1 MEFTHFRV
9 TNYRNIVNSGDI
21 EVGRVTSFVGQNEA
35 GKSNLF
41 DALCRINPFDE
52 ADSYNIDEDW
62 PVDDWGG
69 KNAAAVVCQAI
80 FVLTAPERA
89 DFYRFAGIPQP
100 VPEAPAVGEVT
111 DGEGE
116 TPPSAP
122 PPPIAPAV
130 PDAIK
135 IIARR
140 TYTGPTTFEIEGI
153 QVGDLDLEKA
163 GAWIRDQLPKFV
175 YIHDY
180 ELSGAQIELPA
191 LAERVQQVQW
201 HQLTNEEQTI
211 KIILDLANINLDDF
225 ISKGSTPEGRTV
237 RAFDKRQASAYLSKQ
252 FRDLWRQKKVEF
264 DIDVDGP
271 TLNIFARDEAVGM
284 PVRLMRR
291 SSGFRWHVSFAWKF
305 THASK
310 GHYKNCILLLEEPGI
325 HLHYSGQRDLLE
337 VFDRLSADNAILFTT
352 HLASMVDLR
361 NPERIRIVESR
372 NNHSVVKKG
381 VVSSQRA
388 PAAVIEIALGL
399 TGELSGLLGSRQTL
413 IVEGGDDALVLRK
426 LSGLL
431 AIAKKTHLSERIYLW
446 PAHGAP
452 NTPMYAA
459 VAVGNGWDA
468 GVLLDTD
475 AEGELARNKIK
486 DMVLKKVA
494 EDNRSK
500 FRVLMLGE
508 SAGIDK
514 NNAAIEDLFEDEFY
528 IDCVNAAFGLAIKDA
543 DLPVDGSDMITKRIE
558 RFLVKSHGHE
568 KLDRRRVMREILRR
582 FDTWKKIGDLPVGT
596 AERAEKLFNKI
607 NTVFAATAKL
617 EVS

>member
-9 TNYRNIVNSGDI
+9 TNYRNIIDSGEI
-21 EVGRVTSFVGQNEA
+21 EVGKVTSFVGQNEA

-52 ADSYNIDEDW
+52 SDSYNIDEDW

-69 KNAAAVVCQAI
+69 KNATSPVCEAV
-80 FVLTAPERA
+80 FVLAAAERA
-89 DFYRFAGIPQP
+89 ELYAFAGIPQP
-100 VPEAPAVGEVT
+100 APTASDPTEAAAQES
-111 DGEGE
+111 EASL
-116 TPPSAP
+116 PPP
-122 PPPIAPAV
+122 PPPIAPKV
-130 PDAIK
+130 PNAIK
-135 IIARR
+135 IVAKR
-140 TYTGPTTFEIEGI
+140 TYTGPTTFEIGGI
-153 QVGDLDLEKA
+153 QARDLDLTKA
-163 GAWIRDQLPKFV
+163 AEWIRAKLPKFV
-175 YIHDY
+175 YVHDY

-211 KIILDLANINLDDF
+211 KIILDLANIKLDDF
-225 ISKGSTPEGRTV
+225 IAKGATPEGRTV

-271 TLNIFARDEAVGM
+271 TLNIFARDDAVDM

-305 THASK
+305 THASR

-337 VFDRLSADNAILFTT
+337 VFDRLSADNVILFTT
-352 HLASMVDLR
+352 HLASMVDLG
-361 NPERIRIVESR
+361 NPERVRIVESKD
-372 NNHSVVKKG
+372 NHSVVKKG

-426 LSGLL
+426 LSSLL

-459 VAVGNGWDA
+459 VAAGNGWDA

-475 AEGELARNKIK
+475 PEGELARNKIR
-486 DMVLKKVA
+486 DMVLKELA
-494 EDNRSK
+494 EESRAK

-508 SAGIDK
+508 SAGIGK
-514 NNAAIEDLFEDEFY
+514 VNAAIEDLFDDEFY
-528 IDCVNAAFGLAIKDA
+528 IDCVNATFGLAMKEV

-558 RFLVKSHGHE
+558 RFLVKNHGHK
-568 KLDRRRVMREILRR
+568 KLDRRRVMREVLRR

-596 AERAEKLFNKI
+596 ADRAEKLFNRI
-607 NTVFAATAKL
+607 NTVFAVSDVP
-617 EVS
+617 EVA